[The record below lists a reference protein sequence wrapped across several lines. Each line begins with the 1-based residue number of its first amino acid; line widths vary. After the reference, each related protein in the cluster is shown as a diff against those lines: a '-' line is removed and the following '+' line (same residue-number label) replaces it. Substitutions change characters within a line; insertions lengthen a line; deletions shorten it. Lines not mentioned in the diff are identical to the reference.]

1 MGVPVHLYH
10 GMVLLDGTPRRG
22 GTNAIY
28 IFMAPL
34 TLFNEAPK
42 RKSVAPMAL
51 KNAFLWLSWPSLMR
65 GTSSLSNI
73 WKRYWVFICDRLF
86 KMRVSQPIFNIGIW

>member
-1 MGVPVHLYH
+1 MGVPAHFSH
-10 GMVLLDGTPRRG
+10 GMVLLDGTPQRG
-22 GTNAIY
+22 GTSAIY

-51 KNAFLWLSWPSLMR
+51 KNAFLWLSWPSIMR
-65 GTSSLSNI
+65 GVPAHFLIYGKDTG
-73 WKRYWVFICDRLF
+73 FLF
-86 KMRVSQPIFNIGIW
+86 VIGCSR